1 MLDYRANTVLLTRS
15 YKVVGTR
22 PVRPDGTDK
31 VTGRAKY
38 GADVQIAGLLY
49 GKVLRSPHAHAW
61 IKRIDT
67 SKAEALPG
75 VKAVVTNLDL
85 PDVPAGPVSYGESY
99 QLVPHTFM
107 YEKYLA
113 KDKVV
118 YKGHPVAAVAA
129 TSIHIAEEALG
140 LIEVEY
146 EVLPPIM
153 DPLEAMKDGAPLLH
167 DTVTTR
173 EMGNDTGKKSNV
185 AAHQQVIIGD
195 SEKGFKEADIVIER
209 EFRTSPV
216 HPGYIE
222 PQNATALWD
231 ADGHISMW
239 SSNQGAFTVR
249 QQVANFFSVPVSRIT
264 VMPVEIGGGFGGKVT
279 VYLEPLA
286 ALLSRK
292 AGHHPVKM
300 VMTRQE
306 VLETTG
312 PTSGSFMRVKMGAT
326 KDGRITAVQ
335 AFLAYEAGAYPG
347 SPMGGAVRTMFAP
360 YRLDNVHIDAYDVLV
375 NKPRVGPYRAPGVT
389 NASFA
394 VETIVDEICEKIGMD
409 PIAFH
414 EKNGIKVGDRKSDG
428 TPM

>member
-1 MLDYRANTVLLTRS
+1 MATTADRPKW
-15 YKVVGTR
+15 KVVGTR

-31 VTGRAKY
+31 VTGRALY
-38 GADVQIAGLLY
+38 GADIQMAGLLQ
-49 GKVLRSPHAHAW
+49 GKVLRSPHAHAR

-75 VKAVVTNLDL
+75 VRAVVTNRDL
-85 PDVPAGPVSYGESY
+85 PNAPAGPVTYGASYTLE
-99 QLVPHTFM
+99 VHTFM

-129 TSIHIAEEALG
+129 TSLHIAEEALG

-146 EVLPPIM
+146 EVLPPVM
-153 DPLEAMKDGAPLLH
+153 DPMEAMKEGAPLIH
-167 DTVTTR
+167 QNVTTR

-185 AAHQQVIIGD
+185 AAHQQVTMGD
-195 SEKGFKEADIVIER
+195 IAKGFKEADIVIER

-231 ADGHISMW
+231 VDGHISMW
-239 SSNQGAFTVR
+239 ASSQGMFTVR

-279 VYLEPLA
+279 VFLEPLA

-306 VLETTG
+306 VLEVTG
-312 PTSGSFMRVKMGAT
+312 PTSGSFIRVKMGAK
-326 KDGRITAVQ
+326 KDGRITAAQ

-347 SPMGGAVRTMFAP
+347 SPMGGAVRQMFAP
-360 YRLDNVHIDAYDVLV
+360 YRLENMQIDAYDVLV
-375 NKPRVGPYRAPGVT
+375 NKPKVGAYRAPGVT